1 MNVFSE
7 TKIPSRNLRSSL
19 VPIVQTWL
27 TLAHASERDA
37 LSIPSN
43 TSSSLTSLL
52 NTTLHP
58 AGNWTKWDCFPPKK
72 FFTSICFWSFEI
84 TQLIGKCAC
93 TSQISANKQ
102 INNIQNQLV
111 QLKNDDDEDYS
122 NKFLAESIAEAEKE
136 VAASHGRPM
145 DLSQQIKTLED
156 QSNVKVL
163 KSDGD
168 INEQKKIQALSQ

>member
-1 MNVFSE
+1 M
-7 TKIPSRNLRSSL
+7 
-19 VPIVQTWL
+19 
-27 TLAHASERDA
+27 A
-37 LSIPSN
+37 LLGVAYPMK
-43 TSSSLTSLL
+43 L
-52 NTTLHP
+52 
-58 AGNWTKWDCFPPKK
+58 
-72 FFTSICFWSFEI
+72 
-84 TQLIGKCAC
+84 
-93 TSQISANKQ
+93 SQISATKQ

>member
-1 MNVFSE
+1 MALLGV
-7 TKIPSRNLRSSL
+7 
-19 VPIVQTWL
+19 
-27 TLAHASERDA
+27 ASPMK
-37 LSIPSN
+37 L
-43 TSSSLTSLL
+43 
-52 NTTLHP
+52 
-58 AGNWTKWDCFPPKK
+58 
-72 FFTSICFWSFEI
+72 
-84 TQLIGKCAC
+84 
-93 TSQISANKQ
+93 SQISATKQ